1 MLKLQFRGEPG
12 TFVKLSV
19 ATVTLGRDESNDLV
33 IASPSV
39 SDFHAEITTDAQ
51 HPCIIDLLS
60 KTGTFVNEY
69 RITGKVAL
77 QAWDVIR
84 LGSVELE
91 VTDPNGHR
99 PNDWALK
106 TESDLLAS
114 QFYTLQAETVVGRD
128 PACDLTI
135 DSNLLSRQHAKL
147 IIDEEHLRIIDLE
160 SANGTYVN
168 GIKITETNA
177 HPGDEIRFDQQ
188 KFVVIGPTPPQQLA
202 QLQENQ
208 TEVRGHRPETDDT
221 AFRTVS
227 APIGDTRSS
236 GDTVMMD
243 DEEETR
249 FYTPAPKVAH
259 IVELGHNAQAQQFTL
274 EKEQHQIG
282 RSEACE
288 FFLEDKSV
296 SKRHAQ
302 FTFSQGRWNLEDL
315 DSSNGVLV
323 NGTRIEQVILAD
335 GDKLKLGRREFEF
348 LEESPPDN
356 DAEPATRIYQPT
368 LRGLDSSR
376 AKPTAAKLDKLPR
389 WKIWGALVLFG
400 AGSIIA
406 VLLIGA
412 NL

>member
-1 MLKLQFRGEPG
+1 MLKLQFRGEPE

-51 HPCIIDLLS
+51 QPGIIDLLS
-60 KTGTFVNEY
+60 KTGTFVNEH

-99 PNDWALK
+99 PHDWALK
-106 TESDLLAS
+106 AESDLLAS
-114 QFYTLQAETVVGRD
+114 QFYTLQGETVVGRD

-135 DSNLLSRQHAKL
+135 DSSLLSRRHAKL
-147 IIDEEHLRIIDLE
+147 IIEEEHLRVIDLD

-168 GIKITETNA
+168 GIKISETNA

-188 KFVVIGPTPPQQLA
+188 KFVVIGPTPQQQE

-208 TEVRGHRPETDDT
+208 TEVRGQHTEADDT
-221 AFRTVS
+221 AYRTVS
-227 APIGDTRSS
+227 EPTADTHAN
-236 GDTVMMD
+236 GDTVMVND
-243 DEEETR
+243 EETR
-249 FYTPAPKVAH
+249 FYSPAPTIAQ
-259 IVELGHNAQAQQFTL
+259 IVELASNAQTQRFTL

-288 FFLEDKSV
+288 FVLDDKSV

-302 FTFSQGRWNLEDL
+302 FTFIQGNWNLEDL
-315 DSSNGVLV
+315 GSSNGVLV
-323 NGTRIEQVILAD
+323 NGNRVDQVVLAN

-348 LEESPPDN
+348 LDDGSPGS
-356 DAEPATRIYQPT
+356 DADPATRVYQPT
-368 LRGLDSSR
+368 LRGADTGR
-376 AKPTAAKLDKLPR
+376 AKPIAAKLDEVPR
-389 WKIWGALVLFG
+389 WKFWGAVVLFG

-406 VLLIGA
+406 LWLIGKA
-412 NL
+412 M